1 MLARRYPRGFAFYLA
16 DPISSVQEF
25 TPIAGVVS
33 TSSLKF
39 RGNPCNSCPADRTT
53 KEACYLSGSLLKR
66 RRPNERSLSSSDH
79 LLGVLAGALRQC
91 VYSCPRLHWLKPQ
104 HLHP

>member
-16 DPISSVQEF
+16 DPISSVHEF

-39 RGNPCNSCPADRTT
+39 RGNSCNSCPA
-53 KEACYLSGSLLKR
+53 
-66 RRPNERSLSSSDH
+66 N
-79 LLGVLAGALRQC
+79 
-91 VYSCPRLHWLKPQ
+91 
-104 HLHP
+104 